1 VGETHQAAQ
10 TILVED
16 WLSANK
22 VGQITEALP
31 LFGTEIHP
39 AHLYYLS
46 DKSDRP
52 IVLWLDKDQEGRSFK
67 KAARLEL
74 LTGRPVK
81 IITTTKDPKALSL
94 DEIKEVLK

>member
-1 VGETHQAAQ
+1 
-10 TILVED
+10 LVED